1 MRSTVGSI
9 PPKWDGESRDKLV
22 KFGETKGTSGK
33 EDSRSDV
40 QVQFDEGM
48 TKASATDA
56 SADVHKRAKTK
67 RKRAE
72 EAAEA
77 AHMPIANKT
86 LKKTAHIPIANG
98 KPAAKPTPPDMPIAN
113 GKLPARLPYI
123 PIANGKPTAKPAPPN
138 IPIANGTPPAK
149 PARA

>member
-48 TKASATDA
+48 TEASATD
-56 SADVHKRAKTK
+56 SPADVHKRAKTK

-77 AHMPIANKT
+77 AH
-86 LKKTAHIPIANG
+86 AHIPIAN
-98 KPAAKPTPPDMPIAN
+98 KKSKKTNADAN
-113 GKLPARLPYI
+113 I

-138 IPIANGTPPAK
+138 IPIAIGKPTAK
-149 PARA
+149 PA